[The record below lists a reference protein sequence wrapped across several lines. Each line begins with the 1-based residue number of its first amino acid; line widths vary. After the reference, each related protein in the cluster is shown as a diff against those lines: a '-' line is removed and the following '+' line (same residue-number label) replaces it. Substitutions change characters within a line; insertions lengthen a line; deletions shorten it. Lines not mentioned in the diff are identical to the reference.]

1 MKEQE
6 KTKVVLADRDGF
18 YLQRLKRCLER
29 RGDMTVVGM
38 ADNGVALLDLVI
50 QKKPAVLLTDILLGE
65 PGWLMGS
72 GKHQKEGTSVYLH
85 FYFRD

>member
-1 MKEQE
+1 
-6 KTKVVLADRDGF
+6 
-18 YLQRLKRCLER
+18 
-29 RGDMTVVGM
+29 MTVVGM

-65 PGWLMGS
+65 RDGFMGS